1 MNFSL
6 TQLLLLSAAYLS
18 LLFGIAQATER
29 GLIPRHWARHP
40 LIYILSLGV
49 YAGAWAV
56 FGAVAM
62 ANDFGYGYLAYYL
75 GICGAFL
82 LAPVL
87 LHPILRIAR
96 SYQLTSLADLFTFR
110 YRSQWAGTL
119 VTLCSIAA
127 ILSLLGLQIQAVS
140 TALSILAPEA
150 DMAHLA
156 LLFSAMVMIF
166 SVLFGARHHHG
177 VESHEGLVMAIAF
190 EALVKLLA
198 MLVLGAMLLFSVFEG
213 FGGLDAW
220 LQAQEPH
227 ISGLERHMG
236 DGNWRALL
244 LVSFAAVLV
253 MPHMFHMTF
262 TENPSPTALARAS
275 WGLPLYLLLLAL
287 PVPVILWAGIQ
298 LNVPLSPD
306 YYAVGLGLVLESP
319 SMTLLAYLAGMS
331 AASALMIVL
340 TLALAGMLLNHLV
353 LPLYPPREKHNI
365 YTWLQWTKRLLIAA
379 IILTALAF
387 HYFIGQRLELSVLG
401 IVALAGVLQL
411 LPGVLGVIY
420 WPEGNS
426 KGVIAGLLTGITLWL
441 LTLVLPMTFAL
452 DPMGAI
458 GMSVPPPQDP
468 DNWHIYA
475 FLSLTLNVLVFA
487 AVSLLTRT
495 SADEL
500 SAAQSCSMGA
510 LSRPQRRELLA
521 SSSEDF
527 KTQLAVPLG
536 SSVAQREVNQA
547 LAQLDLPA
555 VEYRPYPLRR
565 LRDQLEANLSGLLGP
580 AMASDIIRSHLG
592 FKPLGG
598 ARPGHDI
605 HFVETTLE
613 DYRSRLTGLAAELDS
628 LRRHYRQI
636 LQNLP
641 VAACSVGNDDE
652 LLMWNQAM
660 ETLTGIAAREIIG
673 ANLHSLPAPWG
684 PLLWEFNASDTD
696 HLPKHRVEVDGFPN
710 WFNLHQS
717 SIGGPEHPEGGTVIL
732 VEDQTEARLLEDE
745 LIHSERLAS
754 VGRLAA
760 GVAHEVGN
768 PVTGIACLA
777 QNLKL
782 ETDDTNVLDTA
793 EQILVQTKRISSIQQ
808 SLMNF
813 ARAGNHSTHNP
824 HEPVPVARCVQEAIN
839 LLSLG
844 DREREIRYL
853 NHCTP
858 DLWVLGD
865 EQRLVQVFIN
875 LLANA
880 RDASPDGSHIDISG
894 QRDGHSAIIAVC
906 DQGDGIPVDQQDHI
920 FEPFYT
926 TKGPD
931 QGTGLGL
938 SLVYS
943 IIEEHYGN
951 VQVDSPTDKARQRG
965 TCIRL
970 KLPAAPA
977 DPLPGPQPANRDPSV

>member
-6 TQLLLLSAAYLS
+6 TQLLLMSSAYLA
-18 LLFGIAQATER
+18 LLFAIAQATER

-40 LIYILSLGV
+40 LVYILSLGV

-62 ANDFGYGYLAYYL
+62 ADDYGYGYLAYYL

-119 VTLCSIAA
+119 VTLCSAAA

-140 TALSILAPEA
+140 TALAILSPESGGPL
-150 DMAHLA
+150 LA
-156 LLFSAMVMIF
+156 LLFCAMVVVF
-166 SVLFGARHHHG
+166 AVLFGARHHHG

-190 EALVKLLA
+190 EALVKLVA
-198 MLVLGAMLLFSVFEG
+198 MLALGGILLFNVFDG
-213 FGGLDAW
+213 LGGLDAW
-220 LQAQEPH
+220 LQVQEPDV
-227 ISGLERHMG
+227 SALDRHMG

-262 TENPSPTALARAS
+262 TENPSPRALARAS

-287 PVPVILWAGIQ
+287 PVPVILWAGIR
-298 LNVPLSPD
+298 LEVPLSPD
-306 YYAVGLGLVLESP
+306 YFAVGVGQVLESG

-365 YTWLQWTKRLLIAA
+365 YTWLQWTKRLLIAT
-379 IILTALAF
+379 IILAALGF
-387 HYFIGQRLELSVLG
+387 HHLIGQHLALSVLG
-401 IVALAGVLQL
+401 VVALTGVLQL

-426 KGVIAGLLTGITLWL
+426 KGVIAGLLAGIGLWL
-441 LTLVLPMTFAL
+441 VTLVLPMTFAVDL
-452 DPMGAI
+452 MAAVDMQVPDPA
-458 GMSVPPPQDP
+458 DP
-468 DNWHIYA
+468 DHWHIYT
-475 FLSLTLNVLVFA
+475 FLSLSLNVMVFA
-487 AVSLLTRT
+487 LVSLVTRT
-495 SADEL
+495 SADEQ

-521 SSSEDF
+521 SSSEEF
-527 KTQLAVPLG
+527 KVQLAVPLG
-536 SSVAQREVNQA
+536 DAVAQREVTQA
-547 LAQLDLPA
+547 LAQLNLPA

-580 AMASDIIRSHLG
+580 AMASDIIRRHLG

-598 ARPGHDI
+598 SRPGQDI
-605 HFVETTLE
+605 QFVENALE
-613 DYRSRLTGLAAELDS
+613 DYKSRLTGLAAELDT

-660 ETLTGIAAREIIG
+660 EALTGIDARDVIG
-673 ANLHSLPAPWG
+673 ATLHSLPPPWG
-684 PLLWEFNASDTD
+684 PLLREFNASDTE
-696 HLPKHRVEVDGFPN
+696 HLPKHRVEVNGLPH
-710 WFNLHQS
+710 WLNLHQS
-717 SIGGPEHPEGGTVIL
+717 AIGGPDHLEGGTVIL

-782 ETDDTNVLDTA
+782 ETDDENVLETA
-793 EQILVQTKRISSIQQ
+793 EQILVQTGRISSIQQ

-813 ARAGNHSTHNP
+813 ARAGNHTAHTP
-824 HEPVPVARCVQEAIN
+824 HEPVPIHRCVQEAIN

-844 DREREIRYL
+844 DKERDIQYR
-853 NHCTP
+853 NHCP
-858 DLWVLGD
+858 RDLRVLGD

-880 RDASPDGSHIDISG
+880 RDASPDGSAIDISG
-894 QRDGHSAIIAVC
+894 NRDGHSAMIDVC
-906 DQGDGIPVDQQDHI
+906 DQGSGIPADQREHV

-931 QGTGLGL
+931 KGTGLGL

-951 VQVDSPTDKARQRG
+951 VQVDSPTDPLRQCG

-977 DPLPGPQPANRDPSV
+977 EMPQQINRDPSV